1 MLWKKEKITTRLD
14 EIIKEVNSS
23 SSEEQRYLKIG
34 YSAYIDMLRLFD
46 EDLANLYRNKYYP
59 SESYLE
65 LHSPIT
71 SSFRTD
77 SFEDILNMKD
87 RLCDIY
93 NATTYTRLSS
103 SPMIY
108 KSKASEEA
116 FLGIVEDFFKG
127 FSKPM
132 YELFLRLLK
141 GNVFISNKKYKDEKA
156 KGLCFHENEC
166 YVTSIYKSIRD
177 AQTLPHEVAHAYQI
191 ENMHSKKDILCYHF
205 STYREAFPRFLELA
219 FIHENIDGPFRKCLL
234 AKERE
239 FYDSLIMLTD
249 YYVGELHHITDYD
262 LEKESFNTL
271 YNPICKETIND
282 ILSRTLAMYF
292 YSIYVVDKEECF
304 KLLRLFNENVGHVYD
319 SVITSMFLTDDAV
332 KSIKKVIGRYPLH

>member
-14 EIIKEVNSS
+14 KIIKEVNSS
-23 SSEEQRYLKIG
+23 SLEEQRYLKIG

-46 EDLANLYRNKYYP
+46 EDSANLYRNKYYP

-71 SSFRTD
+71 SSFSTD

-141 GNVFISNKKYKDEKA
+141 GNVFISNKKYKDENVSVNHT
-156 KGLCFHENEC
+156 KGA
-166 YVTSIYKSIRD
+166 I
-177 AQTLPHEVAHAYQI
+177 
-191 ENMHSKKDILCYHF
+191 IL
-205 STYREAFPRFLELA
+205 
-219 FIHENIDGPFRKCLL
+219 
-234 AKERE
+234 
-239 FYDSLIMLTD
+239 
-249 YYVGELHHITDYD
+249 HITFAF
-262 LEKESFNTL
+262 SFL
-271 YNPICKETIND
+271 
-282 ILSRTLAMYF
+282 
-292 YSIYVVDKEECF
+292 
-304 KLLRLFNENVGHVYD
+304 
-319 SVITSMFLTDDAV
+319 
-332 KSIKKVIGRYPLH
+332 